1 MSSSPDLLC
10 RNTRRAIASTFR
22 PPHYARNDYARND
35 AACENLQSRPK
46 PIVAC
51 ANPGLIQIKH
61 RQGGIVLPCE
71 GIMPAQRLAV
81 SSRPGSISHVRSRRL
96 FGRRASSRRASD

>member
-71 GIMPAQRLAV
+71 GIMPCCFEQTGKHFSCPEPPTIRPSSIFATGVRLK
-81 SSRPGSISHVRSRRL
+81 
-96 FGRRASSRRASD
+96 F